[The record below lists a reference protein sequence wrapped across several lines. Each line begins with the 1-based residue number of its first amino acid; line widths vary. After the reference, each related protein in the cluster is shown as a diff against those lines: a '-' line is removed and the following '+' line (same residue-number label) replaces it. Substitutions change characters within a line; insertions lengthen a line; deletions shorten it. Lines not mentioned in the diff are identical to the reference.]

1 MLGRVNPCSGQ
12 EMSARPRPS
21 SRCGAFEGFGLAR
34 AAQLDQDDF
43 VPEGRLLRKLIG
55 AGARAD
61 DAEFRHVAEEL
72 IKQEREKKHHL
83 LANDLERIL
92 YGEHGSATKKRAPA
106 GSARAAVPTDRE
118 RGLALLDVREPVRG
132 LSDLVLGDDT
142 RGTLEDVLLE
152 RSKEET
158 LGSYGLRPAT
168 RLLFYGPPGCGKT
181 SAAEALAT
189 ELELDLATVRL
200 DAVVSSYLGETAANL
215 RKVFDF
221 VEAHRLVVLFD
232 EFDALGKERE
242 DRGEHGELRRVIN
255 AFLQMLDAYRGPS
268 LLIAATNHQGLLDR
282 ALWRRFDDVL
292 LFDRPTP
299 PQIRSLVE
307 GKLRAVRTDLPVKRA
322 DFVERFAGM
331 AHADIERVLV
341 RAIKNMVLGGRQFVT
356 EDLLDR
362 AQEREAARRGV
373 MKK

>member
-1 MLGRVNPCSGQ
+1 MH
-12 EMSARPRPS
+12 
-21 SRCGAFEGFGLAR
+21 GATRLSDGVAKLVPGGDGSLAH
-34 AAQLDQDDF
+34 LSD
-43 VPEGRLLRKLIG
+43 
-55 AGARAD
+55 
-61 DAEFRHVAEEL
+61 
-72 IKQEREKKHHL
+72 REL
-83 LANDLERIL
+83 LAN
-92 YGEHGSATKKRAPA
+92 T
-106 GSARAAVPTDRE
+106 
-118 RGLALLDVREPVRG
+118 RGLVGKSHQLFAALLAHLAEVEARG
-132 LSDLVLGDDT
+132 LHRT
-142 RGTLEDVLLE
+142 RACASLYTYCIYELRFSED
-152 RSKEET
+152 
-158 LGSYGLRPAT
+158 
-168 RLLFYGPPGCGKT
+168 
-181 SAAEALAT
+181 AAARRAGAAKLALAN
-189 ELELDLATVRL
+189 ELGLDLATVRL

-299 PQIRSLVE
+299 PQIRSLVQ
-307 GKLRAVRTDLPVKRA
+307 GKLRAVRADLPLDRPN
-322 DFVERFAGM
+322 FLERFAGM

-373 MKK
+373 TKK

>member
-1 MLGRVNPCSGQ
+1 M
-12 EMSARPRPS
+12 
-21 SRCGAFEGFGLAR
+21 
-34 AAQLDQDDF
+34 
-43 VPEGRLLRKLIG
+43 PEGRLLRKLIG

-92 YGEHGSATKKRAPA
+92 YGEHGAGTKKRAPA
-106 GSARAAVPTDRE
+106 RSVRAAVPTDRE

-142 RGTLEDVLLE
+142 RVTLEDVLLE

-299 PQIRSLVE
+299 GQIRSLVH
-307 GKLRAVRTDLPVKRA
+307 GKLRAVRADLPIERP
-322 DFVERFAGM
+322 DFVDRFADM

>member
-1 MLGRVNPCSGQ
+1 
-12 EMSARPRPS
+12 
-21 SRCGAFEGFGLAR
+21 
-34 AAQLDQDDF
+34 
-43 VPEGRLLRKLIG
+43 LLRKLIG
-55 AGARAD
+55 AGARTD
-61 DAEFRHVAEEL
+61 DGEFRRAAEEL

-92 YGEHGSATKKRAPA
+92 YGEQGAKPRTASRPTRYE
-106 GSARAAVPTDRE
+106 VPKDRE
-118 RGLALLDVREPVRG
+118 RGLPLLDIREPVRG
-132 LSDLVLGDDT
+132 LSDLVLDDSV
-142 RGTLEDVLLE
+142 RATLEDVLHE
-152 RSKEET
+152 RSKEEV
-158 LGSYGLRPAT
+158 LGSYGLRPTT

-181 SAAEALAT
+181 SGAEALAT
-189 ELELDLATVRL
+189 ELGLDLATVRL

-242 DRGEHGELRRVIN
+242 DPGEHGELRRVIN

-292 LFDRPTP
+292 LFARPTP
-299 PQIRSLVE
+299 LQVHSLIRS
-307 GKLRAVRTDLPVKRA
+307 KLRAVRVDLPLDRT
-322 DFVERFAGM
+322 DFLDRFAGM

-341 RAIKNMVLGGRQFVT
+341 RAIKFMVLGGRQYLT
-356 EDLLDR
+356 EDIIER
-362 AQEREAARRGV
+362 AQERERARREV
-373 MKK
+373 IKND

>member
-1 MLGRVNPCSGQ
+1 
-12 EMSARPRPS
+12 
-21 SRCGAFEGFGLAR
+21 
-34 AAQLDQDDF
+34 
-43 VPEGRLLRKLIG
+43 
-55 AGARAD
+55 
-61 DAEFRHVAEEL
+61 
-72 IKQEREKKHHL
+72 
-83 LANDLERIL
+83 
-92 YGEHGSATKKRAPA
+92 
-106 GSARAAVPTDRE
+106 
-118 RGLALLDVREPVRG
+118 
-132 LSDLVLGDDT
+132 
-142 RGTLEDVLLE
+142 
-152 RSKEET
+152 
-158 LGSYGLRPAT
+158 
-168 RLLFYGPPGCGKT
+168 
-181 SAAEALAT
+181 
-189 ELELDLATVRL
+189 
-200 DAVVSSYLGETAANL
+200 
-215 RKVFDF
+215 
-221 VEAHRLVVLFD
+221 LVVLFD

-299 PQIRSLVE
+299 PQIRSLVQ
-307 GKLRAVRTDLPVKRA
+307 GKLRAVRADLPIERA

>member
-1 MLGRVNPCSGQ
+1 
-12 EMSARPRPS
+12 
-21 SRCGAFEGFGLAR
+21 
-34 AAQLDQDDF
+34 

-92 YGEHGSATKKRAPA
+92 YGEHGAATKKRAPA
-106 GSARAAVPTDRE
+106 RSVRAAVPTDRE

-142 RGTLEDVLLE
+142 RGTLQDVLLE

-268 LLIAATNHQGLLDR
+268 LLVAATNHQGLLDR

-292 LFDRPTP
+292 LFDRPSP
-299 PQIRSLVE
+299 SQIRSLVQ
-307 GKLRAVRTDLPVKRA
+307 GKLRAVRTDLPIERP
-322 DFVERFAGM
+322 DFLERFAGM

>member
-1 MLGRVNPCSGQ
+1 M
-12 EMSARPRPS
+12 
-21 SRCGAFEGFGLAR
+21 
-34 AAQLDQDDF
+34 
-43 VPEGRLLRKLIG
+43 PEGRLLRKLIG

-92 YGEHGSATKKRAPA
+92 YGEHGAASRKRAPA
-106 GSARAAVPTDRE
+106 RSVRAAVPTDRE

-142 RGTLEDVLLE
+142 RVTLEDVLLE

-221 VEAHRLVVLFD
+221 VEEHRLVVLFD

-299 PQIRSLVE
+299 PQIRTLVQ
-307 GKLRAVRTDLPVKRA
+307 GKLRAVRTDLPIERA
-322 DFVERFAGM
+322 GFVERFAGM

-362 AQEREAARRGV
+362 AQEREAARRSV